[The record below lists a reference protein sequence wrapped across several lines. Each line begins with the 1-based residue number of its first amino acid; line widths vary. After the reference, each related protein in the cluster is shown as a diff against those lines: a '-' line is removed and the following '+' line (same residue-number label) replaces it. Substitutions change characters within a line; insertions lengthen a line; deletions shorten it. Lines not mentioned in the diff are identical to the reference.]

1 MPRLFIKKTSCA
13 YMDCG
18 VNSDLSHTGKSL
30 ANTENN
36 LVFDLGNER

>member
-18 VNSDLSHTGKSL
+18 VNSNLSHAGQNLSK
-30 ANTENN
+30 AGNN
-36 LVFDLGNER
+36 LVFEPG